1 MIWRRRIVALVVL
14 LALVA
19 GVVWGVSSL
28 VRTLTAQGAEAQTA
42 SAQGSAA
49 AGSAEGSAGEDSA
62 ASAASAGDAA
72 QEEPA
77 GPVDP
82 GKCSPRDLDVRLS
95 ATPGQPTS
103 FAVTLTNR
111 AEVACLLDAGAS
123 SLVLTVHSGEDRV
136 WSSGDCVAEPSEREL
151 LLDSGDSTETAIR
164 WDGTRSEKGCPG
176 GQGAA
181 QPGSYRVT
189 ATLGGASLPAADT
202 GFTL

>member
-1 MIWRRRIVALVVL
+1 MIWRRRIVALIVL

-19 GVVWGVSSL
+19 GLVWGVGAL
-28 VRTLTAQGAEAQTA
+28 VRTLTAQGAEDGTS
-42 SAQGSAA
+42 SAQGSAG
-49 AGSAEGSAGEDSA
+49 AGSEDDAGPASSAGA
-62 ASAASAGDAA
+62 AE
-72 QEEPA
+72 EEPA

-111 AEVACLLDAGAS
+111 AEVACLLDAGAA
-123 SLVLTVHSGEDRV
+123 SLVVTVHSGEDRV
-136 WSSGDCVAEPSEREL
+136 WSSGDCVVEPAAREL

-164 WDGTRSEKGCPG
+164 WDGTRSAKGCPG

-181 QPGSYRVT
+181 QPGSYRVA

-202 GFTL
+202 SFTL

>member
-1 MIWRRRIVALVVL
+1 VIWRRRIVALIVL

-19 GVVWGVSSL
+19 GVVWGVSAL
-28 VRTLTAQGAEAQTA
+28 VRTLTAQGAETDT

-49 AGSAEGSAGEDSA
+49 AASAEDNAGQDSAPSAGADE
-62 ASAASAGDAA
+62 
-72 QEEPA
+72 QEPA

-111 AEVACLLDAGAS
+111 AEVACLLDAGAA

-136 WSSGDCVAEPSEREL
+136 WSSGDCVAEPAEREL
-151 LLDSGDSTETAIR
+151 LLDSGDSTETAIQ
-164 WDGTRSEKGCPG
+164 WDGTRSAKGCPG

-181 QPGSYRVT
+181 QPGSYRVA

-202 GFTL
+202 SFTF